1 MNVDR
6 SFFDC
11 NCMIGKRADRR
22 EGEPWSLDQLRADMQ
37 AHGIA
42 GALVVH
48 AWSRDYDPAAG
59 NREII
64 GAIGNEPGL
73 HPCWAILPPG
83 SGELSAPDRFVKE
96 MLDNQ
101 VLAAIAFPHVHNYS
115 LSSWS
120 MSSLL
125 AALESRR
132 IPLLLPYEQ
141 TTWEEVDRLCST
153 YLYLPVIVTDLS
165 YRHLRN
171 LLPLWE
177 KHRNLF
183 VDLSWFSIHDGLSY
197 LFEKDLVGQVLFG
210 TNYPRYA
217 PGAAITMVTYA
228 NIPEG
233 ARHLVAGGTLRG
245 IINRIRRDAR

>member
-42 GALVVH
+42 EALVVH

-64 GAIGNEPGL
+64 SAIGNEPGL

-83 SGELSAPDRFVKE
+83 SGELSAPDAFVRE

-101 VLAAIAFPHVHNYS
+101 VLAAIAFPHAHNYS
-115 LSSWS
+115 LSGWS

-125 AALESRR
+125 GALDSRR
-132 IPLLLPYEQ
+132 IPLLLPYGQ
-141 TTWEEVDRLCST
+141 TSWEEVDRLCST
-153 YLYLPVIVTDLS
+153 YVYLPVLVTDLS
-165 YRHLRN
+165 YRQLRH

-197 LFEKDLVGQVLFG
+197 LFERDLVGQILFG

-217 PGAAITMVTYA
+217 PGAALTMVTYA
-228 NIPEG
+228 NIPES
-233 ARHLVAGGTLRG
+233 ARRLVAGGTLRG
-245 IINRIRRDAR
+245 IIQRIRRGDR